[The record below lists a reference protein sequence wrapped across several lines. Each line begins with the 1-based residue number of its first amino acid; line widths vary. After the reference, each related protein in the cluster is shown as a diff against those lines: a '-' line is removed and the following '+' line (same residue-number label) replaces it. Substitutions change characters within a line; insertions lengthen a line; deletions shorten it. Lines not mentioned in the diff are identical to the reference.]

1 MTYPE
6 FFVAP
11 MRQELT
17 SLGVRELRT
26 AAEVDVVLGRQLSQP
41 GDRQGPTVMVVV
53 NSVCGCAAGKA
64 RPGVALA
71 LQHQTKPD
79 VVATVFAG
87 ADIEATERA
96 RSYFAGYPP
105 SSPSIA
111 LLRDGKLLWM
121 LERRNIENQSAEMIA
136 KNLTDAFDKYC
147 SPATVKA

>member
-17 SLGVRELRT
+17 NLGVRELRT
-26 AAEVDVVLGRQLSQP
+26 AADVDAVLGRQNTQP
-41 GDRQGPTVMVVV
+41 GDQQGPTVMVVV

-64 RPGVALA
+64 RPGVAMA

-111 LLRDGKLLWM
+111 LMRDGKLLWM

-136 KNLTDAFDKYC
+136 KNLTDAFDKHC
-147 SPATVKA
+147 SPAPVKA

>member
-26 AAEVDVVLGRQLSQP
+26 AADVDAVLGRQLSQP
-41 GDRQGPTVMVVV
+41 GDQQGPTVMVVV

-64 RPGVALA
+64 RPGVAMA
-71 LQHQTKPD
+71 LQHRTKPD
-79 VVATVFAG
+79 IVATVFAG

-111 LLRDGKLLWM
+111 LMRDGKLLWM
-121 LERRNIENQSAEMIA
+121 LERRNIENQSADMIA
-136 KNLTDAFDKYC
+136 KNLTDAFDRFC
-147 SPATVKA
+147 APASVRG

>member
-26 AAEVDVVLGRQLSQP
+26 AADVDATLAERGKTTLVI
-41 GDRQGPTVMVVV
+41 V

-64 RPGVALA
+64 RPGVAIA
-71 LQHQTKPD
+71 LQHPTRPD
-79 VVATVFAG
+79 LITTVFAG

-96 RSYFAGYPP
+96 RSYFAGYAP

-147 SPATVKA
+147 APAGVRL